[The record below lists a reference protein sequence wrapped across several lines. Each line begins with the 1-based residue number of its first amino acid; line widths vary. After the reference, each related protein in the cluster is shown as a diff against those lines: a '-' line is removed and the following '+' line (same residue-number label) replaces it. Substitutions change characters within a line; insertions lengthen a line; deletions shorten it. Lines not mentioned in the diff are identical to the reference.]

1 VVLAKA
7 LLSELSPWTIGL
19 TRMGLGSAVLVA
31 WLFVHGNPSALA
43 HMTSRQWGWV
53 LLTGVILA
61 GYVGTW
67 FAALSRAPAVDVT
80 AVLVVAA
87 VITTVLQAMVNGT
100 PLVPDLM
107 WLGLLVLGG
116 ALVLLPTPRRAALA
130 SSA

>member
-1 VVLAKA
+1 
-7 LLSELSPWTIGL
+7 
-19 TRMGLGSAVLVA
+19 
-31 WLFVHGNPSALA
+31 
-43 HMTSRQWGWV
+43 MTSRQWGWV

-87 VITTVLQAMVNGT
+87 VITTVLQAMVNDT
-100 PLVPDLM
+100 PLVPDLK

-116 ALVLLPTPRRAALA
+116 ALVLLPPPRRAAFA
-130 SSA
+130 RSA